1 MFQVLG
7 LLLGMGVLIFLAY
20 KSWGMVPATLLAGL
34 VVIITNQMDLWE
46 AFSINY
52 ANALKGFVGTYLLM
66 FFFGATFGNLMGESG
81 AAKSISIKLMKALG
95 KDKAMLIIILASAL
109 LSYGGISLFV
119 CVFAL
124 YPIGLILFK
133 EANISKKLFPACMLF
148 GCATFT
154 MVAVPGTPAI
164 SNIIPTTYLGTTA
177 YAAPVLGIITSI
189 VMFVLGYAYLKWE
202 RKGLEKKGEFF
213 IPGPEDNMETLTIN
227 EDELPDW
234 KISLIPMII
243 VMGTIFLLRNY
254 VVSMYSVIIA
264 LVLGVLSTLIIF
276 KKYLQ
281 SPLKVINK
289 SAESSILA
297 ILNTAAIVGFGG
309 IVQGSI
315 GFQSIVAFALGL
327 DISPLVSTGV
337 AVNLVA
343 GITASSSGGL
353 TVFMDALGQQYLEMA
368 QAAGISPDVLHR
380 IASIASSGLDS
391 LPHSGATYTCIL
403 VSGLTH
409 KDAYKYVFGTNC
421 VVTLLALVVAITL
434 ASTGLILF

>member
-1 MFQVLG
+1 MFQVFG
-7 LLLGMGVLIFLAY
+7 LLLGMAVLIYLAY
-20 KSWGMVPATLLAGL
+20 KSWGMLPATIIAGL
-34 VVIITNQMDLWE
+34 VVIITNRMDLWE
-46 AFSINY
+46 ALSVNY

-66 FFFGATFGNLMGESG
+66 FFFGAAFGNLMGESG
-81 AAKSISIKLMKALG
+81 AAKSISLKLMKLLG
-95 KDKAMLIIILASAL
+95 KDKAMLIIIIAAAV

-177 YAAPVLGIITSI
+177 YAAPVLGIVTSI
-189 VMFVLGYAYLKWE
+189 VMFILGYAYLNWE
-202 RKGLEKKGEFF
+202 KKRLEKKGEFF
-213 IPGPEDNMETLTIN
+213 VPGPKDNMESLVI
-227 EDELPDW
+227 DEENLPDW
-234 KISLIPMII
+234 KTSLVPMII
-243 VMGTIFLLRNY
+243 VMGTIFGLKNY
-254 VVSMYSVIIA
+254 VSSMYSVVIA
-264 LVLGVLSTLIIF
+264 LVLGVISTLIIF
-276 KKYLQ
+276 RKYLAE
-281 SPLKVINK
+281 PLKIVNK

-309 IVQGSI
+309 IVQGSA
-315 GFQSIVAFALGL
+315 GFQTIVDFALGL
-327 DISPLVSTGV
+327 NISPLVSTGI
-337 AVNLVA
+337 AVNAVA

-353 TVFMDALGQQYLEMA
+353 TVFMDALGQQYLEIT
-368 QAAGISPDVLHR
+368 QAAGIPADVLHR
-380 IASIASSGLDS
+380 IASISSAGLDS

-421 VVTLLALVVAITL
+421 ICTILALVVAIAL